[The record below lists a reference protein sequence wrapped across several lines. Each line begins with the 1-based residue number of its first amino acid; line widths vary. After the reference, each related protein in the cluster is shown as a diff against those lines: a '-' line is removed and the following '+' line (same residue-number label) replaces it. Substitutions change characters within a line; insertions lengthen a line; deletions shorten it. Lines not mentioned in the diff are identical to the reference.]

1 MRAIVAARVLAGGGW
16 MARRFALPKGDLL
29 RDRIYRRLWSSVL
42 ASSFGMQI
50 LILALPLTA
59 AVSLHATPAQMGLL
73 TWMETL
79 PFALFSLPSG
89 VWLDRRRKL
98 PVYIA
103 GEVTLAA
110 AGASVPLAWWAGVLS
125 IHWLYLVAFIVGTV
139 NTTAGSAAQIV
150 LTQVVGRDR
159 LIEANA
165 KNALASSGA
174 EVAGPGIAGALIRLV
189 GAPMALLVNTALL
202 LTSALILAGIRVGE
216 TVARTDTSFWPE
228 LKDGVR
234 FVRRNRLLVVLASFV
249 AAWQLFYNASLVVNI
264 LYATRVLGM
273 SGPHVGLCYMGIG
286 AGTVLASSFGTRIS
300 RRIGPG
306 YCLTFAFGLT
316 SCGYLVLAA
325 ARPGPAG
332 DAMFALDLMLLGFGA
347 VLLFVNFISLRQAVT
362 PAPMLGR
369 MTSTMRWLI
378 LIPAGPGALVGGWLG
393 QEFGLR
399 STLEFA
405 AAGGIL
411 LTVAAWRNPVLRGLR
426 ALPVLEDGD
435 MASEFMRP

>member
-1 MRAIVAARVLAGGGW
+1 
-16 MARRFALPKGDLL
+16 
-29 RDRIYRRLWSSVL
+29 
-42 ASSFGMQI
+42 
-50 LILALPLTA
+50 
-59 AVSLHATPAQMGLL
+59 
-73 TWMETL
+73 
-79 PFALFSLPSG
+79 
-89 VWLDRRRKL
+89 
-98 PVYIA
+98 
-103 GEVTLAA
+103 
-110 AGASVPLAWWAGVLS
+110 
-125 IHWLYLVAFIVGTV
+125 
-139 NTTAGSAAQIV
+139 
-150 LTQVVGRDR
+150 
-159 LIEANA
+159 
-165 KNALASSGA
+165 
-174 EVAGPGIAGALIRLV
+174 
-189 GAPMALLVNTALL
+189 
-202 LTSALILAGIRVGE
+202 
-216 TVARTDTSFWPE
+216 
-228 LKDGVR
+228 
-234 FVRRNRLLVVLASFV
+234 
-249 AAWQLFYNASLVVNI
+249 
-264 LYATRVLGM
+264 
-273 SGPHVGLCYMGIG
+273 
-286 AGTVLASSFGTRIS
+286 VLASSFGTRIS